1 MKHVSFVVRG
11 LVAAVALTFA
21 PIPAYAQSN
30 HEAVSNDGSV
40 VASEAAA
47 TAASARPST
56 GKSAITTAEL
66 SAEGVSVASE
76 SAARFSRLK
85 ALRDPAESGQEVII
99 GPDTRERLYTTTYPS
114 RAKVLITFSAGRC
127 SGTMIGPNT
136 VATAGH
142 CVHSGGAA
150 GAWVLGGQ
158 FPRLPWSRRRQQP
171 VWRVHRQIVAFG
183 DRLDGQRQRK
193 NTTTAA
199 IKLNCT
205 VGNTVGWFGIT
216 SATPTNF
223 PSIIGGYPGDKPL
236 TQWTSS
242 DRIRVVGTRQVFYLN
257 DTIGGQSGSAVWYDR
272 NGPYMIGIHAYGTHG
287 AGSHAL
293 TTTGSASR
301 RASSTT
307 SSRGRTR
314 PRSVVRWLRET
325 GAEPPPR
332 VVCGEPKYEPAP
344 QIRLR
349 GVVDGP
355 GGFVRRSEQP
365 ERRRE

>member
-21 PIPAYAQSN
+21 SNPAYAQSN

-40 VASEAAA
+40 VAAESAA
-47 TAASARPST
+47 TAASARPSS
-56 GKSAITTAEL
+56 GKSRITTAEL

-150 GAWVLGGQ
+150 GAWY
-158 FPRLPWSRRRQQP
+158 S
-171 VWRVHRQIVAFG
+171 VASFRIYPG
-183 DRLDGQRQRK
+183 RNGASSPYGVC
-193 NTTTAA
+193 TARSLHSVTGWTKSANEEYDYGA

-257 DTIGGQSGSAVWYDR
+257 DTLDGQSGSAVWYDR
-272 NGPYMIGIHAYGTHG
+272 SGPYIIGIHTYRTHD

-293 TTTGSASR
+293 YNHGVRITTGVFNNLVA
-301 RASSTT
+301 
-307 SSRGRTR
+307 
-314 PRSVVRWLRET
+314 W
-325 GAEPPPR
+325 
-332 VVCGEPKYEPAP
+332 KNAP
-344 QIRLR
+344 
-349 GVVDGP
+349 
-355 GGFVRRSEQP
+355 
-365 ERRRE
+365 

>member
-47 TAASARPST
+47 TAGSARPSS
-56 GKSAITTAEL
+56 GKSSITTAEL

-150 GAWVLGGQ
+150 GAWY
-158 FPRLPWSRRRQQP
+158 S
-171 VWRVHRQIVAFG
+171 VASFRIYPG
-183 DRLDGQRQRK
+183 RDGASSPYGVC
-193 NTTTAA
+193 TARSLHSVTGWTVSGNEEYDYGA

-216 SATPTNF
+216 SATPTDF

-272 NGPYMIGIHAYGTHG
+272 SGPYMIGIHAYGTHG

-293 TTTGSASR
+293 YNHGVR
-301 RASSTT
+301 IT
-307 SSRGRTR
+307 SG
-314 PRSVVRWLRET
+314 VFNNLVAW
-325 GAEPPPR
+325 
-332 VVCGEPKYEPAP
+332 KNAP
-344 QIRLR
+344 
-349 GVVDGP
+349 
-355 GGFVRRSEQP
+355 
-365 ERRRE
+365 

>member
-1 MKHVSFVVRG
+1 MKHVSSTARG
-11 LVAAVALTFA
+11 LVAAVILTFA
-21 PIPAYAQSN
+21 PMAASAQSN
-30 HEAVSNDGSV
+30 HDAVSDDGSFL
-40 VASEAAA
+40 AAEAAA
-47 TAASARPST
+47 TGGAALPSL
-56 GKSAITTAEL
+56 GKSRVTAEEL
-66 SAEGVSVASE
+66 SADGVAAVSE
-76 SAARFSRLK
+76 SSTGFARLK

-99 GPDTRERLYTTTYPS
+99 GPDTRERLYTTTYPT

-150 GAWVLGGQ
+150 GAWYPVSSFRIYPGRDGASS
-158 FPRLPWSRRRQQP
+158 PYGVCTARRLYSVTGW
-171 VWRVHRQIVAFG
+171 
-183 DRLDGQRQRK
+183 
-193 NTTTAA
+193 TTSANEEYDYGA

-216 SATPTNF
+216 TATPSYF

-272 NGPYMIGIHAYGTHG
+272 SGPYLIGIHAYGTHG

-293 TTTGSASR
+293 YNHGTRITTDVFNNLVA
-301 RASSTT
+301 
-307 SSRGRTR
+307 
-314 PRSVVRWLRET
+314 W
-325 GAEPPPR
+325 
-332 VVCGEPKYEPAP
+332 KNAP
-344 QIRLR
+344 
-349 GVVDGP
+349 
-355 GGFVRRSEQP
+355 
-365 ERRRE
+365 